1 MKRNKVKRILSTAT
15 AMALTTTT
23 LAGGMT
29 VAASEGTSVPAF
41 EDIEFPDA
49 MPASPT
55 QAEDGYY
62 DYDDMSVHYDLSFET
77 YNYGATVPDDDP
89 IKAWLEEKYN
99 VTLSFET
106 VASADQE
113 TFLST
118 AFAGGDVPDLITLS
132 SKEMGF
138 TLGGQ
143 GLLVDAKD
151 MYPYMPQTQKFVTK
165 TLLQYSTMED
175 GTIPFVTK
183 YAIQDGD
190 IWNLA
195 IRQDWLDNLGMEMPT
210 TEEELLEY
218 AKACTFN
225 DPDGNGQDDTY
236 LLHAGSR
243 RRFRTWYAGRLW
255 HRIRQPQLHRW
266 RRWQIICSDAERHP

>member
-29 VAASEGTSVPAF
+29 VSASEGTSVPAF

-118 AFAGGDVPDLITLS
+118 AFAG
-132 SKEMGF
+132 
-138 TLGGQ
+138 
-143 GLLVDAKD
+143 
-151 MYPYMPQTQKFVTK
+151 
-165 TLLQYSTMED
+165 
-175 GTIPFVTK
+175 
-183 YAIQDGD
+183 
-190 IWNLA
+190 
-195 IRQDWLDNLGMEMPT
+195 
-210 TEEELLEY
+210 
-218 AKACTFN
+218 
-225 DPDGNGQDDTY
+225 
-236 LLHAGSR
+236 
-243 RRFRTWYAGRLW
+243 
-255 HRIRQPQLHRW
+255 
-266 RRWQIICSDAERHP
+266 

>member
-106 VASADQE
+106 VASADQ
-113 TFLST
+113 
-118 AFAGGDVPDLITLS
+118 
-132 SKEMGF
+132 
-138 TLGGQ
+138 
-143 GLLVDAKD
+143 
-151 MYPYMPQTQKFVTK
+151 
-165 TLLQYSTMED
+165 
-175 GTIPFVTK
+175 
-183 YAIQDGD
+183 
-190 IWNLA
+190 
-195 IRQDWLDNLGMEMPT
+195 
-210 TEEELLEY
+210 
-218 AKACTFN
+218 
-225 DPDGNGQDDTY
+225 
-236 LLHAGSR
+236 
-243 RRFRTWYAGRLW
+243 
-255 HRIRQPQLHRW
+255 
-266 RRWQIICSDAERHP
+266 

>member
-132 SKEMGF
+132 SKRWALLLADRDCWW
-138 TLGGQ
+138 TLR
-143 GLLVDAKD
+143 
-151 MYPYMPQTQKFVTK
+151 
-165 TLLQYSTMED
+165 
-175 GTIPFVTK
+175 I
-183 YAIQDGD
+183 
-190 IWNLA
+190 
-195 IRQDWLDNLGMEMPT
+195 
-210 TEEELLEY
+210 
-218 AKACTFN
+218 CT
-225 DPDGNGQDDTY
+225 P
-236 LLHAGSR
+236 
-243 RRFRTWYAGRLW
+243 
-255 HRIRQPQLHRW
+255 
-266 RRWQIICSDAERHP
+266 ICLRPRNS